1 MAYFYTKGQEGNPK
15 ICQGSG
21 RRQMIILEQGTQE
34 IAKMRRAQLYILKM
48 GMEQKKSSGSK
59 NKIKRQ
65 HIKVKREQ

>member
-1 MAYFYTKGQEGNPK
+1 
-15 ICQGSG
+15 
-21 RRQMIILEQGTQE
+21 MIILEQGTQE

>member
-1 MAYFYTKGQEGNPK
+1 MAYFYTKEQEGNPK
-15 ICQGSG
+15 ICHGSG
-21 RRQMIILEQGTQE
+21 SRQMIILEQGAQK